1 MNKLESIKVALAYSF
16 EEPSDVVRAVRT
28 IINDV
33 QDDFSTD
40 DLDAIFT
47 AAIFCEDWR
56 EEPVYEEVFYETKT
70 LQEYILIKEYEGSP
84 RLGSIIQE
92 CFSVPNQFVHRTKC
106 YFPPFNS
113 EYWERLPDKEVKSPI
128 IG

>member
-1 MNKLESIKVALAYSF
+1 MNKLESIKLALAHSF

-28 IINDV
+28 IIYDV

-40 DLDAIFT
+40 DLKAIFR
-47 AAIFCEDWR
+47 AAIFCDDWR
-56 EEPVYEEVFYETKT
+56 EEPVYEEVFYETKKF
-70 LQEYILIKEYEGSP
+70 QQYILIKEYEGSP
-84 RLGSIIQE
+84 KLGSIIQE
-92 CFSVPNQFVHRTKC
+92 CSARGQFVHRLKC
-106 YFPPFNS
+106 YYPPFNS